1 MFTVDAAAESEV
13 TNETPSN
20 SQFHEQRLVEH
31 FCRQTQL
38 LKLVEGSAG
47 RFVANYRSS
56 RRPEDLLAPIQLRLD
71 FDYARLL
78 DISPRLLQLI
88 VEEPL
93 QFQEA
98 LRYSIYGLVRSHLRD
113 AGLKPIDIN
122 QLHAQWRLVGLPPSP
137 GLQFEPRDQAL
148 RLGLSQVQGILA
160 AFTPQ
165 ETLVLQSIWY
175 CGSGCMR
182 NAIQTSS
189 TDAPLCSGCSRPMS
203 EYQKLRVTE
212 TYRILAILPSSA
224 IQTPRTT
231 GCLHRPKLVR
241 LRAHA
246 HDCELK
252 LGSSYLV
259 TCYFAVSAS
268 TYQLEACHLGR
279 AI

>member
-1 MFTVDAAAESEV
+1 MFTVDAGAESV
-13 TNETPSN
+13 VPNETPVN
-20 SQFHEQRLVEH
+20 SQFHEQKLVEH

-38 LKLVEGSAG
+38 LKLVEGSSG
-47 RFVANYRSS
+47 RFVANYRNS
-56 RRPEDLLAPIQLRLD
+56 RRPEDLLAPIQLLLD

-78 DISPRLLQLI
+78 EIAPKLLQLI

-98 LRYSIYGLVRSHLRD
+98 VRYSVYGLVRQHLKD

-122 QLHAQWRLVGLPPSP
+122 QLHAQWRLVGLPLSP
-137 GLQFEPRDQAL
+137 GLQFEPRDQSL

-212 TYRILAILPSSA
+212 TYRILAILPSA
-224 IQTPRTT
+224 AVQTPRIT
-231 GCLHRPKLVR
+231 GCLHRPKLIR

-252 LGSSYLV
+252 LGSSYLI
-259 TCYFAVSAS
+259 TCYFAGSS
-268 TYQLEACHLGR
+268 TTYQLEACHLRG
-279 AI
+279 I

>member
-1 MFTVDAAAESEV
+1 MFTVDAV
-13 TNETPSN
+13 PNETRLN
-20 SQFHEQRLVEH
+20 SQFHEQQLVEQ

-38 LKLVEGSAG
+38 LKLVEGSSG
-47 RFVANYRSS
+47 RFVANYRST

-71 FDYARLL
+71 FDYGQLL
-78 DISPRLLQLI
+78 EHAPQLLQLI

-93 QFQEA
+93 QFEQA
-98 LRYSIYGLVRSHLRD
+98 VRYSVYGLVRSHLKA
-113 AGLKPIDIN
+113 AGLAPIDIN
-122 QLHAQWRLVGLPPSP
+122 QLHAQWRPVGLPFTP
-137 GLQFEPRDQAL
+137 GLQFESPDQQL
-148 RLGLSQVQGILA
+148 RLGLAQVQGILA

-189 TDAPLCSGCSRPMS
+189 TDAPLCTGCSRPMS

-212 TYRILAILPSSA
+212 TYRLLAILPSSA
-224 IQTPRTT
+224 VQTPRTI

-241 LRAHA
+241 LRAHT

-252 LGSSYLV
+252 LGASYLI
-259 TCYFAVSAS
+259 TGYFAGSAS
-268 TYQLEACHLGR
+268 TYQLEACHLR
-279 AI
+279 SD

>member
-1 MFTVDAAAESEV
+1 M
-13 TNETPSN
+13 
-20 SQFHEQRLVEH
+20 
-31 FCRQTQL
+31 
-38 LKLVEGSAG
+38 
-47 RFVANYRSS
+47 SS

-71 FDYARLL
+71 FEYRQLL
-78 DISPRLLQLI
+78 DISPQLLQLI

-98 LRYSIYGLVRSHLRD
+98 VRYSVYGLIRSHLKD

-122 QLHAQWRLVGLPPSP
+122 QLHAHWRLVGLPFTP
-137 GLQFEPRDQAL
+137 GLQFEPRDQL
-148 RLGLSQVQGILA
+148 TRLGLSQVRGILA

-175 CGSGCMR
+175 CGQCCMR

-189 TDAPLCSGCSRPMS
+189 TDAPFCSSCSRPMS

-212 TYRILAILPSSA
+212 TYRILAVLPISA
-224 IQTPRTT
+224 VQTPRVTN
-231 GCLHRPKLVR
+231 CLHRPKLVR

-252 LGSSYLV
+252 LGASYLI
-259 TCYFAVSAS
+259 TGYFASSAS
-268 TYQLEACHLGR
+268 TYQLEACHLR
-279 AI
+279 IN

>member
-1 MFTVDAAAESEV
+1 MFTVDAGADSAI
-13 TNETPSN
+13 TNETPLK
-20 SQFHEQRLVEH
+20 SQFHVQKLVEH

-38 LKLVEGSAG
+38 LKLVQGSSG

-71 FDYARLL
+71 FDYRQLL
-78 DISPRLLQLI
+78 EISPQLLQLI

-98 LRYSIYGLVRSHLRD
+98 VRYSIYGLVRSHLKD

-122 QLHAQWRLVGLPPSP
+122 QLHAHWRLVGLPFTP
-137 GLQFEPRDQAL
+137 GLQFEPRDQL
-148 RLGLSQVQGILA
+148 IRLGLSQVLGILA

-189 TDAPLCSGCSRPMS
+189 TDAPFCSGCSRPMS

-212 TYRILAILPSSA
+212 TYRILAILPISA
-224 IQTPRTT
+224 IQTPRITN
-231 GCLHRPKLVR
+231 CLHRPKLIR

-252 LGSSYLV
+252 LGASYLI
-259 TCYFAVSAS
+259 CGYFASSAT
-268 TYQLEACHLGR
+268 TYQLEACHLGS
-279 AI
+279 A